1 MTSHLLTPTPSTSHP
16 MTVTPVPAPS
26 HRKPAPVP
34 GGATPSAS
42 RGGWAAV
49 VVNPTKF
56 HRTGELSRFRTEVD
70 AAFADLGWVCPLW
83 LFTTAATGGTEQA
96 RETVAAGVDL
106 VLVAGGDGTI
116 RAVAQEL
123 AGSAVPLGL
132 LPAGTGNLLARNLG
146 VPLGDV
152 AAAVRVACLGVD
164 RRLDVGRL
172 ELDRTGQGTD
182 WETFSFLLM
191 AGAGFDAAMMT
202 GAGEQLK
209 RRLGAAAYV
218 VSGMRA
224 LRRPMTS
231 STIWQDGQQVSDS
244 ASHGLV
250 VGNYGT
256 LTMGLSLM
264 PDADPGDGLL
274 DGVALLPRNR
284 WDWIKLAWAVATSN
298 DRPHQLMPRF
308 RGHILEF
315 HSQNPQPIQVDGD
328 VIGEGRHIS
337 LHIQPEGLL
346 VRCPTTTRARSSLD
360 LAA

>member
-1 MTSHLLTPTPSTSHP
+1 M
-16 MTVTPVPAPS
+16 
-26 HRKPAPVP
+26 
-34 GGATPSAS
+34 
-42 RGGWAAV
+42 

-70 AAFADLGWVCPLW
+70 AALADLGWSSPLW
-83 LFTTAATGGTEQA
+83 LFTTASTGGTDQA
-96 RETVAAGVDL
+96 RETAAAGVDL

-152 AAAVRVACLGVD
+152 AAAVRVACRGVD

-182 WETFSFLLM
+182 WEAFPFLIM

-209 RRLGAAAYV
+209 QRLGAAAYIV
-218 VSGMRA
+218 AGMRA
-224 LRRPMTS
+224 LRRPMTR
-231 STIWQDGQQVSDS
+231 STIWHDGQEVSS
-244 ASHGLV
+244 PASHGVV
-250 VGNYGT
+250 VGNCGT
-256 LTMGLSLM
+256 LTMDLSLM

-274 DGVALLPRNR
+274 DGVALLPHSR
-284 WDWIKLAWAVATSN
+284 WDWIRLAWAVATSN
-298 DRPHQLMPRF
+298 HRPHPLMPRF
-308 RGHILEF
+308 RGHTLEF
-315 HSQNPQPIQVDGD
+315 HSQSPQPVQVDGD
-328 VIGEGRHIS
+328 VVGEGHRIR
-337 LHIQPEGLL
+337 LHIQQEGLL
-346 VRCPTTTRARSSLD
+346 VRCPTATKAQSRLD

>member
-1 MTSHLLTPTPSTSHP
+1 M
-16 MTVTPVPAPS
+16 
-26 HRKPAPVP
+26 
-34 GGATPSAS
+34 
-42 RGGWAAV
+42 
-49 VVNPTKF
+49 NPTKF

-96 RETVAAGVDL
+96 RKTVAAGVDL

-132 LPAGTGNLLARNLG
+132 LPSGTGNLLARNLG
-146 VPLGDV
+146 VPLDDI

-172 ELDRTGQGTD
+172 ELDRTGQGTE
-182 WETFSFLLM
+182 WESFPFLIM

-202 GAGEQLK
+202 GAGEHLK
-209 RRLGAAAYV
+209 QQLGASAYL
-218 VSGMRA
+218 VSGARA

-231 STIWQDGQQVSDS
+231 STIWQDGREVSNS
-244 ASHGLV
+244 ATRGLV
-250 VGNYGT
+250 VGNCGT

-264 PDADPGDGLL
+264 PEADPGDGLL

-284 WDWIKLAWAVATSN
+284 WDWGRLAWAVATS
-298 DRPHQLMPRF
+298 DPRPHQLMPRF
-308 RGHILEF
+308 RGHTLEF
-315 HSQNPQPIQVDGD
+315 HSQSPQPVQVDGD
-328 VIGEGRHIS
+328 VIGEGRHIR
-337 LHIQPEGLL
+337 LHIQQARLL
-346 VRCPTTTRARSSLD
+346 VRCPADTRAQPGLD